1 MVIKGTLDASHALPT
16 SGMTEGDTYIVG
28 AKGTYNN
35 IACKVGDFF
44 VRTSDSWL
52 RIPAGDEW
60 EYNENT
66 IKAIKVDNAGHA
78 DTADTAVSA
87 GSANTATN
95 ATNADLLDGQD
106 LITQV
111 SDWDTDSLSIFK
123 SSENSISNAPTSDFI
138 YGVTLRFH
146 RNISVYHTD
155 LVTSLYHDR
164 LFFRRKTEEGY
175 QTWRELIHDGNIG
188 SQSVNYATTSGACT
202 GNAATATKLQTAR
215 TI

>member
-16 SGMTEGDTYIVG
+16 SGMIEGDTYIVG

-44 VRTSDSWL
+44 VRTSNSWL

-78 DTADTAVSA
+78 DTANTAVSA
-87 GSANTATN
+87 GSAT
-95 ATNADLLDGQD
+95 
-106 LITQV
+106 
-111 SDWDTDSLSIFK
+111 TDSNGNVIASTYLPLSGG
-123 SSENSISNAPTSDFI
+123 T
-138 YGVTLRFH
+138 
-146 RNISVYHTD
+146 ISVTTDEGICINRTNGTRGILSFKVDGSYKGGLGIGTDGVPFYRTYVGDIHT
-155 LVTSLYHDR
+155 
-164 LFFRRKTEEGY
+164 
-175 QTWRELIHDGNIG
+175 LIHSGNIG
-188 SQSVNYATTSGACT
+188 NQSVNYSTTSGACT